1 MIGTPFYHETIKK
14 AVTVFGT
21 LFNNI
26 QIQRKD
32 GSGNTTNITIPIHY
46 AQKDKFRQRYVLAQ
60 TQDYNSA
67 EVQVTAP
74 RLAFE
79 NTGIT
84 YDPTRKL
91 NTLQPIVTET
101 ADPDTQKHMLMRTPY
116 TLSFSLYL
124 LAGKAEDGYK
134 VIEQIVP
141 YFTPDLTVTVNDV
154 IPYDMPIVL
163 VDFSVEDGW
172 EGDMDARRRIEWT
185 FNFDLQTYFYG
196 VQTDKKII
204 TKTITDTFDD
214 LDSTVPATTVES
226 TSLGDTFTYR
236 TD

>member
-46 AQKDKFRQRYVLAQ
+46 AQKDKFRQRYIA
-60 TQDYNSA
+60 TQSQEYNSA

-79 NTGIT
+79 NTGIS

-91 NTLQPIVTET
+91 NTLQSIKSDSGNT
-101 ADPDTQKHMLMRTPY
+101 DTRNKMLMRTPY

-124 LAGKAEDGYK
+124 LVGKAEDGYK
-134 VIEQIVP
+134 VIEQILP

-154 IPYDMPIVL
+154 VPYDMPITL
-163 VDFSVEDGW
+163 VDFTVEDGW
-172 EGDMDARRRIEWT
+172 EGDMDSRRRIEWT

-196 VQTDKKII
+196 IQTETKVI
-204 TKTITDTFDD
+204 TKAISHVYTDTGD
-214 LDSTVPATTVES
+214 TEPEVTVENEES
-226 TSLGDTFTYR
+226 QTTFTYR

>member
-1 MIGTPFYHETIKK
+1 
-14 AVTVFGT
+14 
-21 LFNNI
+21 
-26 QIQRKD
+26 
-32 GSGNTTNITIPIHY
+32 
-46 AQKDKFRQRYVLAQ
+46 
-60 TQDYNSA
+60 
-67 EVQVTAP
+67 
-74 RLAFE
+74 
-79 NTGIT
+79 
-84 YDPTRKL
+84 
-91 NTLQPIVTET
+91 
-101 ADPDTQKHMLMRTPY
+101 
-116 TLSFSLYL
+116 
-124 LAGKAEDGYK
+124 
-134 VIEQIVP
+134 
-141 YFTPDLTVTVNDV
+141 
-154 IPYDMPIVL
+154 MPIVL